1 MASTKTFGGREAVKI
16 ETVDSRGRRTFLHR
30 ALMSVGA
37 VAAIGMIDGCEV
49 AKNGNVTT
57 ITINVAKVKAYGTAL
72 VNAVATIL
80 SVAAIASAVGA
91 PTVAII
97 ETASAALEAAL
108 DSFASSA
115 GSTVTVD
122 YDTTSWKT
130 LLDSIYSDA
139 ETLVADLDSAIT
151 GASTKVTS
159 SALSTATT
167 ALDAAKTVLSAFQAL
182 LGITSA
188 RRAISPRRQGMTL
201 DQALNVLHANAV

>member
-1 MASTKTFGGREAVKI
+1 MTDLNSLTARQTR
-16 ETVDSRGRRTFLHR
+16 RGFLGTIL
-30 ALMSVGA
+30 AGS
-37 VAAIGMIDGCEV
+37 AIGMLGACTV
-49 AKNGNVTT
+49 TKSGNVTT
-57 ITINVAKVKAYGTAL
+57 ITVNVAKVKAYGTAL

-80 SVAAIASAVGA
+80 SVAAFASAIGT
-91 PTVAII
+91 PTVTII
-97 ETASAALEAAL
+97 ETASAALETAL
-108 DSFASSA
+108 DSFASAA

-130 LLDSIYSDA
+130 LLNSIYSDA
-139 ETLVADLDSAIT
+139 ETLVAALDSAVT

-188 RRAISPRRQGMTL
+188 KRAISPRRQGMTL
-201 DQALNVLHANAV
+201 DQALNVLHAKAV